1 MSRVIGIDL
10 GTTIPAKA
18 TQVFS
23 TADEDRRFHELV
35 KARNRADAL
44 IHSTRTTVADFADRL
59 DAAAKERIESLI
71 AELEEAMKG
80 NDAKAIAART
90 ETLGTETG
98 KLFETAR
105 STSATGSAGPTGGA
119 GDEDVVDAEFED
131 VSDDRKR
138 D

>member
-71 AELEEAMKG
+71 AELEEAM
-80 NDAKAIAART
+80 
-90 ETLGTETG
+90 TG
-98 KLFETAR
+98 R
-105 STSATGSAGPTGGA
+105 
-119 GDEDVVDAEFED
+119 GDE
-131 VSDDRKR
+131 RKR
-138 D
+138 HQGHRRQDRDLGDGDGQALRDRAQHLCDR